1 MHIDDL
7 NPVSFDQADEASV
20 FAAVTGSVGSTA
32 SREEYDSKGQPKGNK
47 TFAKVERV
55 AASSTS
61 PASLWRVADATDRSI
76 VGVVFVR
83 GAQPGRATS
92 HALNDYVALADEMV
106 VLS

>member
-20 FAAVTGSVGSTA
+20 YAAVTGSVGSTVH
-32 SREEYDSKGQPKGNK
+32 REERDCNGQPKGDK

-55 AASSTS
+55 AHSTVS
-61 PASLWRVADATDRSI
+61 PVSLWRVADATDRSI

-92 HALNDYVALADEMV
+92 HALNDYVALAV
-106 VLS
+106 N